1 MIQLNPIHPAIQKTL
16 QEKIKI
22 SGKEE
27 NSSKQSILDSKRSV
41 WAKMISLSVPSK
53 SLINPNKSLFAFA
66 TSKISCKSI
75 IICFSNCFI

>member
-41 WAKMISLSVPSK
+41 WAKMISLAINNLVFLYGIGTK
-53 SLINPNKSLFAFA
+53 SNY
-66 TSKISCKSI
+66 
-75 IICFSNCFI
+75 

>member
-53 SLINPNKSLFAFA
+53 SLINPNKSL
-66 TSKISCKSI
+66 KSLEMVYDTVQQGENRPI
-75 IICFSNCFI
+75 VI